1 MAKFII
7 YIDADN
13 ITVEEQKKLNEDL
26 MNLGYYTVISDSK
39 DNKRYI
45 LPIYQYFYE
54 GSNDE
59 LDVVV
64 ERVDN
69 LVNKLTSRYEI
80 TAHEIV
86 NSKYI
91 GLKEYKV

>member
-7 YIDADN
+7 FIDADD
-13 ITVEEQKKLNEDL
+13 ITIQEQEKLNEDL

-45 LPIYQYFYE
+45 LPIYQYYYE
-54 GSNDE
+54 SSNDDLE
-59 LDVVV
+59 DVI

-69 LVNKLTSRYEI
+69 LVKKSAIRYEI
-80 TAHEIV
+80 TAHEV
-86 NSKYI
+86 LNSKYR
-91 GLKEYKV
+91 GLKEYRT